1 VSANADVVRR
11 FIDAFN
17 ERDLE
22 AFVETLDP
30 DVEIHSMKG
39 LRRGMD
45 EARLWATREPGGVQQ
60 TVEVEELRESG
71 DEVLALILRH
81 WNWDEDSSPAGQDPM
96 AWLFTVRDGKVVRWE
111 PFEDRAEGLLRFGI
125 EAPGAS

>member
-1 VSANADVVRR
+1 VSTEAEVVRR

-17 ERDLE
+17 ERNLE

-39 LRRGMD
+39 LRRGVD
-45 EARLWATREPGGVQQ
+45 EALLWATRVPGGVQQ
-60 TVEVEELRESG
+60 TVEVEELSESG

-81 WNWDEDSSPAGQDPM
+81 WHWDEDGSPAGEDRI
-96 AWLFTVRDGKVVRWE
+96 AWLFTLRDGRVLRWE
-111 PFEDRAEGLLRFGI
+111 PFEDRAEGMLRFGI
-125 EAPGAS
+125 EAPD

>member
-1 VSANADVVRR
+1 VSTEAEVVRR

-17 ERDLE
+17 ERNLE

-39 LRRGMD
+39 LRRGVD
-45 EARLWATREPGGVQQ
+45 EALLWATRVPGGVQQ
-60 TVEVEELRESG
+60 TVEVEELSESG

-81 WNWDEDSSPAGQDPM
+81 WHWDEDGSPAGEDRI
-96 AWLFTVRDGKVVRWE
+96 AWLFTLRDGKVLRWE
-111 PFEDRAEGLLRFGI
+111 PFEDRAEGMLRFGI
-125 EAPGAS
+125 EAPD

>member
-1 VSANADVVRR
+1 VSANAEVVRR

-39 LRRGMD
+39 SRRGVD
-45 EARLWATREPGGVQQ
+45 EARLWATRAPGGVQQ
-60 TVEVEELRESG
+60 TVEVEELTESG
-71 DEVLALILRH
+71 EEVLALVLRH
-81 WNWDEDSSPAGQDPM
+81 WHWDEDGSPAGQDQL
-96 AWLFTVRDGKVVRWE
+96 AWLFTLRDGRVTRWE
-111 PFEDRAEGLLRFGI
+111 PFEERAEGMLRFGI
-125 EAPGAS
+125 ESPQ